1 MLPSPFIFR
10 IFWVMESLSCCPG
23 MCPWLLEVPQRADNW
38 DGPSITWLWSGRT
51 RQSTSRPGKR
61 QQVGSQSLVLTKLCW
76 SHQLGE
82 PQLCEPVFLC
92 RGGTAMLCV
101 PRQGPW
107 HKSTSFGSPVLSYVS
122 VGSFLP
128 NPSLIACFW
137 TLATVCCSQCLWYS
151 CLQNCEMSWVK
162 DQQGQL
168 GF

>member
-1 MLPSPFIFR
+1 MLPWHVS
-10 IFWVMESLSCCPG
+10 M
-23 MCPWLLEVPQRADNW
+23 
-38 DGPSITWLWSGRT
+38 
-51 RQSTSRPGKR
+51 TSRGASEGR
-61 QQVGSQSLVLTKLCW
+61 QQGWTFNNLAVIWENQTVHLKAWEKAQVGSQSLVLTKLCW

-168 GF
+168 GFQFLLKG